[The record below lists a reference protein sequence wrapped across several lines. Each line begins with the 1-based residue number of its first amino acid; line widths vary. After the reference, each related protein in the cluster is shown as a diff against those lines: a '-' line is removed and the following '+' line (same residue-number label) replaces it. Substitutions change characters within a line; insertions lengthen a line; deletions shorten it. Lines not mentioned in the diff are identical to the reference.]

1 MRILFLITARGGSK
15 GIPGKNSKK
24 LSGIPLIMHSVNIA
38 RCVAD
43 DADICVSTDSEEII
57 SILAANNL
65 EVPFKRPDH
74 LATDTAG
81 SYDVILHAIRFY
93 KNKGISYDAI
103 MLMQPTSP
111 FRKPEFIYDMINLFS
126 PDLDMVVSVKECHEN
141 PYFSMYEESITGF
154 LEKSKK
160 GNFTRRQDAPKVYA
174 YNGSLYLMNI
184 RSLEEKTMNQFRR
197 VRKYVMDEYYS
208 VDIDTPVD
216 WLLVEVLAKS
226 EFIK

>member
-24 LSGIPLIMHSVNIA
+24 LSGIPLIMYSVKIA

-57 SILAANNL
+57 SILSDNNL
-65 EVPFKRPDH
+65 KVPFKRPDH
-74 LATDTAG
+74 LATDAIG
-81 SYDVILHAIRFY
+81 SYDVILHAINYY
-93 KNKGISYDAI
+93 KSKGIYYDAI

-111 FRKPEFIYDMINLFS
+111 FRKLEFISDMVNLFS
-126 PDLDMVVSVKECHEN
+126 PDIDMVVSVKECHDN
-141 PYFSMYEESITGF
+141 PYFSIYEESMTGF
-154 LEKSKK
+154 LEKSKE
-160 GNFTRRQDAPKVYA
+160 GNFERRQDAPKVYT
-174 YNGSLYLMNI
+174 YNGSLYLMNTK
-184 RSLEEKTMNQFRR
+184 SLEKKPMNEFKR

-216 WLLVEVLAKS
+216 WLLAEVLAQS

>member
-1 MRILFLITARGGSK
+1 MRILFLIPARGGSK

-57 SILAANNL
+57 GILADNNL
-65 EVPFKRPDH
+65 EVPFKRPVH

-81 SYDVILHAIRFY
+81 SYDVLLHAIRFY

-111 FRKPEFIYDMINLFS
+111 FRKPEFIYDMINLFT
-126 PDLDMVVSVKECHEN
+126 PDLDMVVSVKECQEN

-154 LEKSKK
+154 LEKSKE
-160 GNFTRRQDAPKVYA
+160 GNFTRRQDAPKVYS

-184 RSLEEKTMNQFRR
+184 RSLEEKPMNQFRR

-226 EFIK
+226 EYIK

>member
-57 SILAANNL
+57 SILADNNL

-160 GNFTRRQDAPKVYA
+160 GNFRRRQDAPKVYA

-184 RSLEEKTMNQFRR
+184 RSLEEKPMNKFRR

>member
-1 MRILFLITARGGSK
+1 MKVLFLIPARGGSK

-57 SILAANNL
+57 SILADNNL
-65 EVPFKRPDH
+65 KVPFKRPDY
-74 LATDTAG
+74 LATDTVG
-81 SYDVILHAIRFY
+81 SYDVIQHAIHFY
-93 KNKGISYDAI
+93 KNEGIDYDAI

-111 FRKPEFIYDMINLFS
+111 FRKQEFIYDMIDLFS
-126 PDLDMVVSVKECHEN
+126 PDIDMVVSVKECHDN
-141 PYFSMYEESITGF
+141 PYFSMYEESTTGF

-174 YNGSLYLMNI
+174 YNGSLYLMNT
-184 RSLEEKTMNQFRR
+184 RSLDERPINQFTK

-216 WLLVEVLAKS
+216 WLLAEVLVQSKLN
-226 EFIK
+226 K